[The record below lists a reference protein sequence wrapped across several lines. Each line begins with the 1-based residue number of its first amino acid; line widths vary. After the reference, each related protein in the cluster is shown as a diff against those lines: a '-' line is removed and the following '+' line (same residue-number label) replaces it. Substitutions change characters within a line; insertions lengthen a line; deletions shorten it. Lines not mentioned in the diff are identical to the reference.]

1 MRSQKSFTL
10 IELLIVTPK
19 NPDTSGSGGRSTSS
33 FSLPMSVAPEG
44 SFTLIELLIVIG
56 ILAILVAAV
65 VVVLNPAQLL
75 AQARDSKRQ
84 QDLSALNQALNTVY
98 ALDQTISFGAS
109 STVYTSLP
117 DSSSTCG
124 SWGLPSLPSGWS
136 YHCSPTSTLQNT
148 NGTGWIPVNFQSNG
162 VVNLSS
168 LPTDPINTS
177 STGLY
182 YTYVTGG
189 SFELSALMEA
199 TKDKGISSAAGLD
212 GGRSWNSYEV
222 GSNLTLTPIQLLDGH
237 SQDPSLVGWWP
248 LDEGTGTT
256 AYDQSGND
264 NNGTWSGTAAGING
278 TFYATS
284 TSGYVGYFNG
294 SNNFVSIPTIGTF
307 SKSGLLTIGA
317 WINTSATDSGRHD
330 ICDISGNTGQFIPKI
345 MQTSHVWY
353 AQAGS
358 AGVGGDSTA
367 DTAQLSALQWSFVVG
382 VFGNNAETLYVNGI
396 KKSSGAYSYSLS
408 ASSNAMGWTIGKYI
422 ENNVSYYY
430 AYGTIKDVRVYN
442 RALSA
447 SEIFALYNATK

>member
-1 MRSQKSFTL
+1 MSDQHSFTL
-10 IELLIVTPK
+10 IELLIVTPQRK
-19 NPDTSGSGGRSTSS
+19 LLRSFQRGKSAS
-33 FSLPMSVAPEG
+33 

-98 ALDQTISFGAS
+98 ALDQTISFGTS
-109 STVYTSLP
+109 SIVYTSLP

-124 SWGLPSLPSGWS
+124 SWGLPTLPSGWS

-168 LPTDPINTS
+168 LPTDPVNSS

-199 TKDKGISSAAGLD
+199 TKDKGIASAAGND
-212 GGRSWNSYEV
+212 GGRSWNSYEI
-222 GSNLTLTPIQLLDGH
+222 GSNLSLTPIQLLDGH

-248 LDEGTGTT
+248 LNEGTGTKM
-256 AYDQSGND
+256 YDASGN
-264 NNGTWSGTAAGING
+264 
-278 TFYATS
+278 
-284 TSGYVGYFNG
+284 
-294 SNNFVSIPTIGTF
+294 
-307 SKSGLLTIGA
+307 
-317 WINTSATDSGRHD
+317 
-330 ICDISGNTGQFIPKI
+330 
-345 MQTSHVWY
+345 
-353 AQAGS
+353 
-358 AGVGGDSTA
+358 
-367 DTAQLSALQWSFVVG
+367 
-382 VFGNNAETLYVNGI
+382 GNNATSNGTPSGSNGTYYTYDATRDEYVGAFSVSNGN
-396 KKSSGAYSYSLS
+396 S
-408 ASSNAMGWTIGKYI
+408 AWTPNQNGLPFGTSPRTMTIWVGG
-422 ENNVSYYY
+422 NNPVGGIF
-430 AYGTIKDVRVYN
+430 AYGTGAQYQRFFLAVNGAGAGFAMDTWFYGCNANVVLPTGGGWNLVATVFDGTTDTMYLNGVAVGSCAMPLLDTIQPTYGLAIGNRGGDYGFTGFLSDARIYN

-447 SEIFALYNATK
+447 SEISALYNATK